1 MLTTS
6 FAKTVRS
13 VAANALAATR
23 GDIYIDKLT
32 TGARSLK
39 IQLYG
44 GAQFDYSPVIAELQ
58 RLGYT
63 VQVRSAFKY
72 TDGVYTPRKLV
83 EVVRLHITE

>member
-1 MLTTS
+1 MLTTN

-13 VAANALAATR
+13 VANNALAASC
-23 GDIYIDKLT
+23 GDIYNDKLT

-39 IQLYG
+39 IQLYS
-44 GAQFDYSPVIAELQ
+44 GAQFDYSPIIAELQ

-63 VQVRSAFKY
+63 VQVQRAFKY
-72 TDGVYTPRKLV
+72 ACNRYTPRSFM